1 MSVWSSGTITDAA
14 VTCTDI
20 EVSNNAAG
28 SNGGGMCISIN
39 GDNGVSGGSV
49 NATAV
54 HAIDNSAGG
63 QCALATWHVHTSCIH
78 RDTWQTSSLCCG
90 GSVCL
95 QFVCICMYVPVL
107 CACSVYCLCI
117 ACLGCD
123 SLAGCWLC
131 IRASLLLACCASM
144 HDARIPACEQ
154 VQVPVGPLQLLPCHV
169 TKVTRQSSEPLDLIW
184 GGGGD
189 GGFWVCRPV
198 RVTGR

>member
-1 MSVWSSGTITDAA
+1 
-14 VTCTDI
+14 
-20 EVSNNAAG
+20 
-28 SNGGGMCISIN
+28 MCISIN

-49 NATAV
+49 NATVV

-63 QCALATWHVHTSCIH
+63 QCALATWHVQTSCIH

-90 GSVCL
+90 GSVFL
-95 QFVCICMYVPVL
+95 QFVCICMCVPVL

-117 ACLGCD
+117 ACLGCG

-154 VQVPVGPLQLLPCHV
+154 VQVPVGVGDSRSPAAPTVSPHKSDQTIIRAIGP
-169 TKVTRQSSEPLDLIW
+169 DLGW
-184 GGGGD
+184 
-189 GGFWVCRPV
+189 WWW
-198 RVTGR
+198 